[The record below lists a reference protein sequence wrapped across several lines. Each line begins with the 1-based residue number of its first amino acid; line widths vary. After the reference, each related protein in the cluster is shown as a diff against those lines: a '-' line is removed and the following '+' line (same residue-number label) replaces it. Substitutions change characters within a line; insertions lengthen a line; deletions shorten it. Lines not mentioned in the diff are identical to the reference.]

1 MRYEGDFEDFSDGK
15 LYELNDMVKSDTRG
29 CDNCSACCRGMGD
42 SIRLTPYDLYRIEEK
57 TGLTYKELL
66 KEHIGVVAED
76 KLLRPYLKMTEATS
90 ACSFLGEDERCGI
103 HDSRPD
109 ICRLFPLG
117 RAYLEDD
124 YKYIFKSG
132 ECVKPNLSKVKVKK
146 WIDMANYK
154 DHKAFILAW
163 HQFLKALRF
172 RVKFVEDDEIDRIN
186 KELVHLFYQWD
197 PDINRHFYSEF
208 SKRLVEAKANFS
220 IL

>member
-1 MRYEGDFEDFSDGK
+1 MRYEGNFEDFSDGK
-15 LYELNDMVKSDTRG
+15 LYELNDMVKADTRG

-42 SIRLTPYDLYRIEEK
+42 SIRLTPYDLYRLQAK
-57 TGLTYKELL
+57 TGLSYQAL
-66 KEHIGVVAED
+66 KEDHIGELEEG
-76 KLLRPYLKMTEATS
+76 KLMMPYLKMKDATG
-90 ACSFLGEDERCGI
+90 ACSFLGDDGFCLI

-117 RAYLEDD
+117 RAYLDGD

-132 ECVKPNLSKVKVKK
+132 ECVKPDLSKVKVKK

-172 RVKFVEDDEIDRIN
+172 RVKFVKEDELAEINR
-186 KELVHLFYQWD
+186 HLAQVFYQWE
-197 PDINRHFYSEF
+197 PDLSTSFYSEF
-208 SKRLVEAKANFS
+208 SRRIAKAKDYFN